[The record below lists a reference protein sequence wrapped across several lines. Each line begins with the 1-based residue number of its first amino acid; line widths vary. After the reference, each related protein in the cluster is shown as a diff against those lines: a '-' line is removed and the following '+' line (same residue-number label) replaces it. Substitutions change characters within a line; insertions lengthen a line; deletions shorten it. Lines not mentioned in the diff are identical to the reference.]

1 MEGIEAVTV
10 QPNQQDRWGW
20 KLDPSEYTQRE
31 VLTIC
36 YPLTLQ
42 GEILMKCSRKFGRS
56 KFQVSH
62 FSWRLIRD
70 RLPTKMN
77 LKRRNVDSNDF
88 SCLFFRSSDE
98 DASHSF
104 FNCDKILPLWWE
116 SLSWLN
122 VAGAS
127 SESPREYFLQYF
139 HGYLKDIR
147 SQRWQMWWISLTWC
161 IWFHRNRIV
170 FSNKTFNGQK
180 MMDDAIFFYWVW
192 LKNLEKRFNISFQY
206 WASNIRIGFCNH
218 GGISI

>member
-1 MEGIEAVTV
+1 MDSIWWRDLSQVSNVYEEGSWFKSGIDWKIGYGSKINFWEDGWLDGGNLSVEKCPCLYNISRQHHYLIQQLGSATGTGWEWQLEWRRHFSESKIDIVAKFMEGIEAVTV

-42 GEILMKCSRKFGRS
+42 GKILMKCSRKFGRS

-104 FNCDKILPLWWE
+104 FNCDKILPLW
-116 SLSWLN
+116 
-122 VAGAS
+122 
-127 SESPREYFLQYF
+127 
-139 HGYLKDIR
+139 
-147 SQRWQMWWISLTWC
+147 
-161 IWFHRNRIV
+161 
-170 FSNKTFNGQK
+170 
-180 MMDDAIFFYWVW
+180 
-192 LKNLEKRFNISFQY
+192 
-206 WASNIRIGFCNH
+206 
-218 GGISI
+218 